1 VKDQVEQWQKI
12 KLEPTTH
19 SQLAGFLADYNCALY
34 EEKKQDNYKEKA
46 LSLFKALEC
55 ELDPIRRNYWSYL
68 SRELSQGS

>member
-1 VKDQVEQWQKI
+1 MKDQVEKWQKI

-46 LSLFKALEC
+46 LSLFKVC
-55 ELDPIRRNYWSYL
+55 FFV
-68 SRELSQGS
+68 

>member
-1 VKDQVEQWQKI
+1 MKDQVEKWQKI

-46 LSLFKALEC
+46 LSLFKVCFFLFE
-55 ELDPIRRNYWSYL
+55 SF
-68 SRELSQGS
+68 